1 MAEALSRKKRIRELG
16 RRRKKGKARDGWRE
30 ERRERPLE
38 FTWSDLKAGIIL
50 FSPSSSILL
59 ANHYI
64 FCCVP
69 PSILLYRI
77 MWILLFLCLFLLLI
91 ALKEKNSSFITCFC
105 VTTYRQNNERKS
117 EKKRDFLSFYFLS
130 ICIYFRNNQRLDQFH
145 IIQYI
150 FIPTYLYVIEAV
162 CVMIKHAFPSFIATP
177 IATRFHPME
186 Y

>member
-117 EKKRDFLSFYFLS
+117 EKKKRFSFFLF
-130 ICIYFRNNQRLDQFH
+130 
-145 IIQYI
+145 
-150 FIPTYLYVIEAV
+150 
-162 CVMIKHAFPSFIATP
+162 FIAD
-177 IATRFHPME
+177 RFVSAFVIIRDSINFTSFNI
-186 Y
+186 YLFQLIYT